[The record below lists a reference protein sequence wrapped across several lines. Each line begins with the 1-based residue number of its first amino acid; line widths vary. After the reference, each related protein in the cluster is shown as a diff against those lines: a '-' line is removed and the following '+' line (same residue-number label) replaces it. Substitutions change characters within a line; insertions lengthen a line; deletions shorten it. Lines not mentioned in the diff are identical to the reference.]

1 MNIDIENTAS
11 SIGLQLKRIR
21 LRKNMTQLELATK
34 ASVSLNTIKRIE
46 NGNTTSFYSIIKVL
60 LALDKIEWFNSL
72 SPIVSISPLYILK
85 HGHDRLRASK
95 KNN

>member
-11 SIGLQLKRIR
+11 SIGLQIKRIR
-21 LRKNMTQLELATK
+21 LRKNMTQRELSVK
-34 ASVSLNTIKRIE
+34 SKVSLNTIKRIE
-46 NGNTTSFYSIIKVL
+46 NGNPTSFYSVIKVL
-60 LALDKIEWFNSL
+60 LSLDKIEWFNSL

-85 HGHDRLRASK
+85 HGHDRLRAYK